1 MIPLIL
7 GHRAR
12 RLLARTRL
20 RSAAA
25 LLVVAAAA
33 AGCGLDDPAAPSLG
47 VDDSEVIQS
56 CRSTNVQGAAY
67 DGTVCGGSTIDNCS
81 KGLLYTCRRANGN
94 NCTFKQS
101 CAIGCIT
108 GPNSTPVTVNTPRP
122 VANDACYN
130 GPAPL
135 TLSSGTTVGG
145 NYVTM
150 TATLPQAHT
159 PYAVVNLEGT
169 NNLVP
174 PVCDVP
180 MLMPPSQTTLSFVEP
195 TGPVTTTTS
204 VPLNVLLS
212 FNDSGGRS
220 RVIVSVPTPLTLTP
234 GGSVTIPPLASF
246 TVTDGGG
253 APITVIP
260 GGGNAF
266 TNATIAMPAPVG
278 GVNVTVTTSPAGAFT
293 SNGSFVIP
301 VGCARSTTSGVLT
314 ATSTAS
320 SSIAATITA
329 TSGAGSPF
337 TRNVTITP
345 PALDIQSVALN
356 PQTVTGGNSV
366 SATVT
371 LNRNVLASDPS
382 SVVSIR
388 LSEGL
393 VSGSQLATFP
403 GCAGAPACTGPATV
417 PVGSRTVTVSLSTQH
432 PSTQDII
439 TVAAMASWALNSA
452 SRNLTINP

>member
-1 MIPLIL
+1 MIPLVL
-7 GHRAR
+7 VHHAR
-12 RLLARTRL
+12 RCFSRTRL
-20 RSAAA
+20 RSAAT
-25 LLVVAAAA
+25 LLVIAAAGA
-33 AGCGLDDPAAPSLG
+33 AGCGLEDPTDPRLG
-47 VDDSEVIQS
+47 VDESEVIQT

-81 KGLLYTCRRANGN
+81 KGLLYTCKRANGS

-101 CAIGCIT
+101 CSIGCIT
-108 GPNSTPVTVNTPRP
+108 GSNSTPVTVNTPRP

-135 TLSSGTTVGG
+135 TLSTGNTVGG

-174 PVCDVP
+174 PVCEVP
-180 MLMPPSQTTLSFVEP
+180 MLMMPDATTLSFVEP
-195 TGPVTTTTS
+195 TGPVTSTTT

-212 FNDSGGRS
+212 FNDSAGKS

-253 APITVIP
+253 TPITTIP

-266 TNATIAMPAPVG
+266 TATISMPAPVG

-293 SNGSFVIP
+293 TNGSFVIP

-320 SSIAATITA
+320 SNLAATITA

-356 PQTVTGGNSV
+356 PETVTGGNSV

-393 VSGSQLATFP
+393 VSGSPLATFP
-403 GCAGAPACTGPATV
+403 GCTGAPACTGPATV
-417 PVGSRTVTVSLSTQH
+417 PVGSRTVTVTLSTQH

>member
-1 MIPLIL
+1 M
-7 GHRAR
+7 
-12 RLLARTRL
+12 RLLG
-20 RSAAA
+20 AAT
-25 LLVVAAAA
+25 LLVIAAGA
-33 AGCGLDDPAAPSLG
+33 AGCELQDPADPNLG
-47 VDDSEVIQS
+47 VDESEVIQS
-56 CRSTNVQGAAY
+56 CRSTNVQGATY

-81 KGLLYTCRRANGN
+81 KGLLYTCKRGVAGN

-101 CAIGCIT
+101 CSIGCIT

-122 VANDACYN
+122 TANDACYT

-135 TLSSGTTVGG
+135 TMSTNSTVGG

-150 TATLPQAHT
+150 TATLPQSHT

-174 PVCDVP
+174 PVCEVP
-180 MLMPPSQTTLSFVEP
+180 MLMFPNATTLSFVEP
-195 TGPVTTTTS
+195 TGPVTATTS

-212 FNDSGGRS
+212 FNDSAGKS
-220 RVIVSVPTPLTLTP
+220 RVIVSVQSPLTLTP
-234 GGSVTIPPLASF
+234 GGSVTVPPLATF

-253 APITVIP
+253 TPITTIP

-278 GVNVTVTTSPAGAFT
+278 GVNVSVTTSPAGAFT

-320 SSIAATITA
+320 SNIAATITA
-329 TSGAGSPF
+329 TSGAGSPI
-337 TRNVTITP
+337 TRNVTVTP

-356 PQTVTGGNSV
+356 PSTVTGGNSAT
-366 SATVT
+366 ATVT

-388 LSEGL
+388 LSDSL
-393 VSGSQLATFP
+393 VSGTQLATFP
-403 GCAGAPACTGPATV
+403 GCTGSPACTGPATV
-417 PVGSRTVTVSLSTQH
+417 PVGSRTVSVTLSTLH
-432 PSTQDII
+432 PSTQDFI
-439 TVAAMASWALNSA
+439 TVSASASWARNSA